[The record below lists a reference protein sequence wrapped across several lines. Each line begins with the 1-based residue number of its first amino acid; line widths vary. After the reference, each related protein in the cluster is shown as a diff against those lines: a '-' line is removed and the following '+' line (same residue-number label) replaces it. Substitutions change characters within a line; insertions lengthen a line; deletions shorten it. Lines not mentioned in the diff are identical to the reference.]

1 MARTITKTQTLFTFD
16 ELSVKAKEKARDWYR
31 EDLPSDN
38 GFYNFERVAEILGVT
53 LATRS
58 VPLMNGETR
67 QAPSIYYTGFWSQG
81 DGACFEGSY
90 SYKPGAS
97 KAIRDYAPQDTD
109 LHDIAAELQAVQRRY
124 FYKLTASCSHSG
136 HYYHSG
142 CMSVNVDLDDSYASV
157 SGADEDGIIDA
168 LRSLADWLY
177 RQLKSEYEYQN
188 SDEVIDENI
197 RANEYEFEE
206 DGSIA

>member
-1 MARTITKTQTLFTFD
+1 MARTITKTETLFTFD
-16 ELSVKAKEKARDWYR
+16 ELSDKAKEKARDWYR
-31 EDLPSDN
+31 EDTPFDN
-38 GFYNFERVAEILGVT
+38 DFYDFKRVAEILGVT
-53 LATRS
+53 LATES
-58 VPLMNGETR
+58 IPLMNGETR
-67 QAPSIYYTGFWSQG
+67 RAPSIYCSGFWSQG

-97 KAIRDYAPQDTD
+97 KTIRDYAPQDTD
-109 LHDIAAELQAVQRRY
+109 LHCIADELQAVQRRY

-157 SGADEDGIIDA
+157 SGADEDEIIGA